1 MEDTKWRV
9 RKEAMQ
15 TVINLSMYFV
25 ALYLRTVKNYDVFTK
40 HLEPV
45 FVMFMK
51 DRAAEVR
58 QIGLSKLQDLIAIYK
73 IDWALGPFLN
83 KVIEVL
89 TKDNN
94 GFVLES
100 LSLAL
105 QDHSDLC
112 NSVDFASS

>member
-15 TVINLSMYFV
+15 TVINLSI
-25 ALYLRTVKNYDVFTK
+25 TVKNYDVFTK

-94 GFVLES
+94 GFLYRIT
-100 LSLAL
+100 AIYAI
-105 QDHSDLC
+105 Q
-112 NSVDFASS
+112 